1 MNGCVFG
8 LPMNQYLRETEFASK
23 NLFKLATF
31 EEGELAVLREKLMSA
46 EKEFDANHI
55 LFRNSDLHEDYPDS
69 FVMNAYSRAMEAGS
83 KVMSLKPK
91 VKALRARV
99 SSHQTA
105 VQAIAAAILQIA
117 KQGISLEY
125 GRRSAAPP
133 GRALGSLYLRDII
146 WQGRN
151 QSMHYD
157 DDKPKEPVLILFKTL
172 TQQYG
177 EQFSLAKYAK
187 QSRAKQILDVLGWN
201 SYESYMHDMQEL
213 LPH

>member
-1 MNGCVFG
+1 MS
-8 LPMNQYLRETEFASK
+8 QYLRDTEFASK

-31 EEGELAVLREKLMSA
+31 EEGELEVLREKLMSA
-46 EKEFDANHI
+46 EKEFEANHI
-55 LFRNSDLHEDYPDS
+55 LFRNSDLHEDSADPI
-69 FVMNAYSRAMEAGS
+69 VINAYSRAMEAGS

-91 VKALRARV
+91 VKALMARV

-105 VQAIAAAILQIA
+105 VQAISAAILQIA

-125 GRRSAAPP
+125 GGRSAAPP
-133 GRALGSLYLRDII
+133 GRALGSLCLRDVI

-157 DDKPKEPVLILFKTL
+157 DDEPKEPVLILFKAL
-172 TQQYG
+172 AKQYG
-177 EQFSLAKYAK
+177 EQFSLVKYAK
-187 QSRAKQILDVLGWN
+187 QSRAKQVLDVLGWKG
-201 SYESYMHDMQEL
+201 YESYLHDMQEL